1 MINRAI
7 VSFCVGLI
15 LSGEAIAGPRD
26 KDFFE
31 RNYAR
36 GIKQEAPTGAEM
48 RSDNSK
54 KSSPTAIHDSESS
67 HTAPSL
73 NPQGLPAAPGNGTAI
88 ESQSKGKRERIEV
101 PRVELFV
108 NSVETDHVNQV
119 VARAVSLHNK
129 GRIFLIGIS
138 HIGDYRTLSIE
149 NRAELEQL
157 KIRYTA
163 APSVMYGEHIKQS
176 PTWAFVSQNGARL
189 VEGCLDPERY
199 IDTNGAEPP
208 TMKLDAM
215 NKQEDSLAGL

>member
-1 MINRAI
+1 M
-7 VSFCVGLI
+7 
-15 LSGEAIAGPRD
+15 
-26 KDFFE
+26 
-31 RNYAR
+31 
-36 GIKQEAPTGAEM
+36 
-48 RSDNSK
+48 
-54 KSSPTAIHDSESS
+54 
-67 HTAPSL
+67 
-73 NPQGLPAAPGNGTAI
+73 PAAPGTGTAI

-108 NSVETDHVNQV
+108 NSVDTDHVNQV
-119 VARAVSLHNK
+119 VARAVSLHKK

-215 NKQEDSLAGL
+215 NKQEGSLAGL